1 MQGMQ
6 GEEER
11 ERGGR
16 SPGQRR
22 LLFWSF
28 VVVLL
33 GAAGVLLFWP
43 HGPLQPERE
52 ETSTSSPEP
61 GKAEQALQLYF
72 ADDEAQNMVSERR
85 ALPERASL
93 EESVEAAIAALVAGP
108 EEEHHNSVFPK
119 EARLLQ
125 TYYTEST
132 RTLFLDFN
140 HALVDRH
147 PGGSTAEYLT
157 LGALVR
163 TVAANFP
170 QVTRLQILVDGQ
182 AIDTLAGHFD
192 TSKPIEVSDWQ

>member
-1 MQGMQ
+1 MQ

-11 ERGGR
+11 EREGR
-16 SPGQRR
+16 SPAQRR

-43 HGPLQPERE
+43 HGPLQQETE

-72 ADDEAQNMVSERR
+72 ADDDAQNLVSERR
-85 ALPERASL
+85 SLPERSSL
-93 EESVEAAIAALVAGP
+93 EEKVEAVVEALVAGP
-108 EEEHHNSVFPK
+108 EEASHMAVLPK

>member
-1 MQGMQ
+1 MQGMH
-6 GEEER
+6 EDEER
-11 ERGGR
+11 EIEVR

-22 LLFWSF
+22 LVFWGF

-33 GAAGVLLFWP
+33 GAAGLLLFWP
-43 HGPLQPERE
+43 HGPLEPGGE

-61 GKAEQALQLYF
+61 GKAEQARQLYF
-72 ADDEAQNMVSERR
+72 ADAEAQNLVSESRS
-85 ALPERASL
+85 LPERTSL
-93 EESVEAAIAALVAGP
+93 EGNVEAAIVALVAGP
-108 EEEHHNSVFPK
+108 DEEDHMPVFPK

-125 TYYTEST
+125 TYWTEST
-132 RTLFLDFN
+132 HTLFLDFN

-157 LGALVR
+157 LSALVR